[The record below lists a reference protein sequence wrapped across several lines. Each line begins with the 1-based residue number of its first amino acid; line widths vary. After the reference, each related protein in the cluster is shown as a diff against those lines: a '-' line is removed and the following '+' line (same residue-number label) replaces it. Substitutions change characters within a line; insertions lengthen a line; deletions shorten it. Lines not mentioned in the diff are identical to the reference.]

1 MTSRRLARHGGDS
14 FTLGRR
20 PALDGLRGIAVLLVI
35 IGHQTRSV
43 TGAAWAGVSIFFVF
57 SGFLITRLLLEEH
70 RETGRIDRSAFYTR
84 RARRLLP
91 ALALLLLFF
100 ATAALTGKYAWQ
112 PIALAATF
120 TANLAGPFGI
130 ILGGLGHTWSLAL
143 EEQFYALWPFAL
155 IPLARHRHGSRILIL
170 AALGSA
176 ALRIAL
182 VHDNHTGQL
191 YGFRPDTRADAII
204 IGCLLALNVE
214 RVHRLPRLPLL
225 AAVAALM
232 ATVCCF
238 LNGWTAT
245 SWIITPVALST
256 AILIAWAVRPGPVP
270 GARAFTNP
278 ALRGTGR
285 ISYGMYLW
293 QEPIIV
299 MASALPLAERVP
311 VTLAATY
318 AAALASWLI
327 VERPFMRRSPVQPT
341 KTAPLRV
348 PINGQ
353 RPSADFG

>member
-1 MTSRRLARHGGDS
+1 MGEDG

-35 IGHQTRSV
+35 IGHETRSV
-43 TGAAWAGVSIFFVF
+43 TGAAWAGVTIFFVL

-70 RETGRIDRSAFYTR
+70 RETGRIDRTAFYTR

-91 ALALLLLFF
+91 ALALLLLYF
-100 ATAALTGKYAWQ
+100 AMAALTGKYPWQ
-112 PIALAATF
+112 PIAFAVTLTANLAATF
-120 TANLAGPFGI
+120 GV

-155 IPLARHRHGSRILIL
+155 IPLARHRHGSKILIM

-182 VHDNHTGQL
+182 IHDDPTGQL
-191 YGFRPDTRADAII
+191 YGFRTDTRADAII
-204 IGCLLALNVE
+204 IGCLLALNID

-225 AAVAALM
+225 AAAAALI
-232 ATVCCF
+232 ATLCCL

-245 SWIITPVALST
+245 SWIITPVALS
-256 AILIAWAVRPGPVP
+256 AAVVIAWAVRPGPVP
-270 GARAFTNP
+270 GSRALANP
-278 ALRGTGR
+278 PLRGTGR

-299 MASALPLAERVP
+299 MATALPLVERVP

-327 VERPFMRRSPVQPT
+327 VERPFMRRSPARPMRTAGLTVPRQPLT
-341 KTAPLRV
+341 VSPPAE
-348 PINGQ
+348 
-353 RPSADFG
+353 